1 MEATPNILSPAGAGI
16 GHQIMIERGFAW
28 PGTMNVASDSHSNSY
43 GGVGSL
49 GTPVVRTD
57 AASLWATSKTW
68 WQVPPIAKVNLIGV
82 MPPGVT
88 GKDVI
93 VALCGLFSKDEVLN
107 HCVEFVGSEQTMRS
121 IPIDDR
127 LSISNMTTEWGA

>member
-1 MEATPNILSPAGAGI
+1 
-16 GHQIMIERGFAW
+16 
-28 PGTMNVASDSHSNSY
+28 
-43 GGVGSL
+43 
-49 GTPVVRTD
+49 VRTD

-107 HCVEFVGSEQTMRS
+107 HCVEFVGSEQTMNS